1 MTKSVYNKK
10 IYGGYKHNSK
20 KFSLIYEK
28 RLLVKGPKIVV
39 IGGGTGLSTMLRG
52 LKYYTSNITAIVTV
66 GDDGGER
73 QVGGGDLLGHHD
85 HVGLDPV
92 GGAGEHVAR
101 PAEAGS
107 DFIVDEQDAVLVTEL
122 AQAAQVFWRVDAHTR
137 RALQDRFDDEGCR
150 FFAVSGE
157 GLFSADET
165 FAVTRIPR
173 LAIGTAVAV
182 EAVEM
187 DVIHHH
193 GLVNA
198 GIEVHTAD
206 GQGADGLAVIRFRQA
221 HETLPF
227 RVARLILILKGH
239 LQGTFD
245 RR

>member
-1 MTKSVYNKK
+1 MFN
-10 IYGGYKHNSK
+10 
-20 KFSLIYEK
+20 
-28 RLLVKGPKIVV
+28 
-39 IGGGTGLSTMLRG
+39 
-52 LKYYTSNITAIVTV
+52 
-66 GDDGGER
+66 
-73 QVGGGDLLGHHD
+73 
-85 HVGLDPV
+85 
-92 GGAGEHVAR
+92 GEHLAR

-137 RALQDRFDDEGCR
+137 RALQNRFDDEGCR